1 MALTAAAQPP
11 APADSTHLTKT
22 TTMANKMKI
31 EVWSDVVCPFCYIG
45 KRKWEAALAQF
56 PHRDKVELVWKSFLL
71 SPDTKTDT
79 TKDAYTALAE
89 HKGISVQQSRSMHDN
104 VTKMAQDVG
113 LAYHFDKA
121 IPANSFRAHCF
132 LHLAA
137 KHGKQ
142 NEAKEALFRSYFT
155 DGKNIDDI
163 TTLVQLGQEIGL
175 SPEEV
180 KNALESSLY
189 ADEVQQDVEEARQ
202 LDVNGVPF
210 FVFDRKYAISGAQ
223 DSKVFLQTLEKAYSE
238 WLKANPQ
245 AAFDVIEGPVCKPD
259 QECD

>member
-1 MALTAAAQPP
+1 MQ
-11 APADSTHLTKT
+11 K
-22 TTMANKMKI
+22 KMKI

-56 PHRDKVELVWKSFLL
+56 PHRDNVELVWKSFLL

-79 TKDAYTALAE
+79 TKDVYTALAE

-104 VTKMAQDVG
+104 VAKMAKNAG
-113 LAYHFDKA
+113 LEYHFDKA
-121 IPANSFRAHCF
+121 VAASSVRAHQF

-137 KHGKQ
+137 KYGKQ

-163 TTLVQLGQEIGL
+163 PTLVQLGTEIGL
-175 SPEEV
+175 PPEEV
-180 KNALESSLY
+180 KNALESGRY
-189 ADEVQQDVEEARQ
+189 AGEVQQDVEEARQ
-202 LDVNGVPF
+202 LGVSGVPF

-223 DSKVFLQTLEKAYSE
+223 DSQVFLQALEKAYDE
-238 WLKANPQ
+238 WQKANPQ

-259 QECD
+259 KECD